1 MNIAEFS
8 RPLLK
13 VPVVLVCTD
22 RASRGLDFESAPV
35 EHVILYDFPQEP
47 SEYVRRVG
55 RTGRAGRSGKVTV
68 LVHGKEFSIL

>member
-1 MNIAEFS
+1 MNIADFS

-13 VPVVLVCTD
+13 IPVVLVCTD

-55 RTGRAGRSGKVTV
+55 RTGRAGRSGKATV
-68 LVHGKEFSIL
+68 LVHGKKR